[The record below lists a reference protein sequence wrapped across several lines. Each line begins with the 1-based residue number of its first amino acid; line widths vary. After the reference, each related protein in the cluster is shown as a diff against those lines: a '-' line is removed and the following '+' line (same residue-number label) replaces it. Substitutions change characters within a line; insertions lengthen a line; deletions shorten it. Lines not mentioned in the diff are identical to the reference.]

1 MDKDDT
7 NEGKLDSVVTFIKGI
22 CIIFLVIMIVVLALQ
37 RFSNNNIAIGG
48 YRVFTVAT
56 GSMIPVYKVGDTIL
70 VKKVDIDSL
79 KVDDVVTYLGEK
91 DDFAK
96 RVVTHRI
103 KDIEETDEGKVFH
116 TQGDANPTEDPT
128 IRGNQ
133 IYGKVVYKFIIISML
148 TKLMNNLKAFYILV
162 FLPLGFLFFIQIK
175 DKIKEKRI
183 KEIENE
189 EEDDE

>member
-1 MDKDDT
+1 MDKGDT
-7 NEGKLDSVVTFIKGI
+7 SEGKFDSVVTFIKGI
-22 CIIFLVIMIVVLALQ
+22 CIIFLIIMIVVLALQ

-70 VKKVDIDSL
+70 VKKVDTNSL
-79 KVDDVVTYLGEK
+79 QINDVITYLGEK
-91 DDFAK
+91 DDFAG

-103 KDIEETDEGKVFH
+103 KDIEETDEGKIYH

-128 IRGNQ
+128 IKGNQ